1 MADLSAA
8 RFAQGMTFDQ
18 YAAYIGTPE
27 NLAREGS
34 TLAGSAPRR
43 DWSAYLRERY
53 AKAKLTEAETAAIKA
68 LAAQPNGPANLL
80 VISEDWSSDC
90 RRDVPYLQ
98 RLADAGGME
107 LRIFN
112 RDGAKLPK
120 GGRPDPSASPNAD
133 LMLAYMNVRKDGTFA
148 SIPVAAFFDR
158 DFQELYRYVEFPAVY
173 HKDLLV
179 QKIRGP
185 RPGETEEQTKARGGR
200 EFFAMFDTP
209 FYDVWAHAALAEI
222 ISGLHGRLL
231 GGVGG
236 PELWGPPRST
246 VPRG

>member
-1 MADLSAA
+1 MGKGGSPGSVRITAA

-18 YAAYIGTPE
+18 YATYVGTPA

-53 AKAKLTEAETAAIKA
+53 AKAALTEAESAAIKT
-68 LAAQPNGPANLL
+68 LAAMPGGPSSVL

-98 RLADAGGME
+98 RLADAGRME
-107 LRIFN
+107 LRIFD
-112 RDGAKLPK
+112 RDGEKLLK
-120 GGRPDPSASPNAD
+120 GLPSPADSPNAD
-133 LMLAYMNVRKDGTFA
+133 LMLAYMNTRTDGTWA
-148 SIPVAAFFDR
+148 SIPVAAFLDR
-158 DFQELYRYVEFPAVY
+158 DFNELYRYVEFPAVY

-179 QKIRGP
+179 QTIRGP
-185 RPGETEEQTKARGGR
+185 RAGETEEQTKARGGR

-209 FYDVWAHAALAEI
+209 FYDVWAHAALGEI
-222 ISGLHGRLL
+222 ISGLHARLTSR
-231 GGVGG
+231 
-236 PELWGPPRST
+236 EMAR
-246 VPRG
+246 